1 MTMNRILPRLLL
13 PVLGAA
19 LLASAAALAIPAAA
33 TTAGARPAASA
44 VTPSP
49 CGPTW
54 TQTPAASDAPYGQ
67 SELLGVTRTPGG
79 TFWAVGDTHSGGI
92 ALIERLTAS
101 GWVRVPGH
109 APGVSTLGGVA
120 AVSDHDVWAVGT
132 HGNPLGTSSPLID
145 HWNGSRWS
153 LVSSPAVT
161 QGSLDAVTALGP
173 DDIWAVGTQDGEL
186 HTLTEH
192 FNGQSWSVVPSL
204 DHRTVTNIL
213 TGVSGTSA
221 DAVWAV
227 GSGEGLPTAE
237 YWDGTDWRLVTTPSQ
252 APTPLAVAALSPS
265 DVWAVGGSNEL
276 GSQIMNWNGSRWKPV
291 PTSDLSFGRLTG
303 VAAAGPRD
311 VWASTGFSGGG
322 QLLLTANWN
331 GRGWQA
337 TLTPPLAREGQTNA
351 ITTLPGGG
359 ALAVGWVDIG
369 TGSSPTAHGAVW
381 QVCPVQVTSGQFQP
395 ATVTDAGWLT
405 LVWRAAAA
413 NGHSITLRDDTGL
426 GLFKTGSM
434 APGATYNFRF
444 YAAGTYSVAQAP
456 GGARQSVSVPLSAGP
471 VPGQAGTYELTWAAR
486 GAPFGYVYDV
496 RMKAPGASQFTPFR
510 TGVSSVTATFTPPA
524 AGTYQFEARERKSP
538 GGAVSGWS
546 PPVSVTVTG

>member
-1 MTMNRILPRLLL
+1 MTMNRILSRLLL
-13 PVLGAA
+13 PVLAAA
-19 LLASAAALAIPAAA
+19 LLTSAAALAIPAAA
-33 TTAGARPAASA
+33 TTAGARSAADAS
-44 VTPSP
+44 TPSP

-54 TQTPAASDAPYGQ
+54 TQTAAASDAPYGQ

-79 TFWAVGDTHSGGI
+79 TIWAVGDTHSGGI
-92 ALIERLTAS
+92 ALIEKLTAS

-109 APGVSTLGGVA
+109 VPGVSTLGGVA
-120 AVSDHDVWAVGT
+120 AASDHDVWAVGT

-153 LVSSPAVT
+153 LVSSPAVA
-161 QGSLDAVTALGP
+161 QGSLDAVAALGP
-173 DDIWAVGTQDGEL
+173 DDVWAVGTQDGEL

-192 FNGQSWSVVPSL
+192 FNGKSWSVVPSL
-204 DHRTVTNIL
+204 DHAPVANIL

-227 GSGEGLPTAE
+227 GPGEGGPMVE
-237 YWDGTDWRLVTTPSQ
+237 YWDGTDWRLVTTPSK

-265 DVWAVGGSNEL
+265 DVWAVGGSNQL
-276 GSQIMNWNGSRWKPV
+276 GSDTMNWNGSRWNQV
-291 PTSDLSFGRLTG
+291 PAPELGGRLTG
-303 VAAAGPRD
+303 LAAAGPRD
-311 VWASTGFSGGG
+311 VWVSTGLSGGG
-322 QLLLTANWN
+322 QSILTANWN
-331 GRGWQA
+331 GRAWQA
-337 TLTPPLAREGQTNA
+337 TLTPRLTTEGQTNA

-359 ALAVGWVDIG
+359 ALAVGWA
-369 TGSSPTAHGAVW
+369 GSTLTKTHGAVW
-381 QVCPVQVTSGQFQP
+381 QVCPVQVTGGQFQP
-395 ATVTDAGWLT
+395 AAATDAGWLT
-405 LVWRAAAA
+405 MVWRAAAA

-426 GLFKTGSM
+426 GLFKSGSM
-434 APGATYNFRF
+434 APGATYSFRF
-444 YAAGTYSVAQAP
+444 YAAGTYSVAQASGP
-456 GGARQSVSVPLSAGP
+456 ARQRVGVPLSAGP
-471 VPGQAGTYELTWAAR
+471 VPSEANTYQLTWAAR

-510 TGVSSVTATFTPPA
+510 TGVSSVTATATLSA